1 VTETL
6 IDEHGGS
13 VKSLTPDQAATALRY
28 MKHAMPHDLSMI
40 VSVVAAKINEN
51 GALSDRCRKSVI
63 EQLDEISD
71 EIDADYEKQKA
82 ES

>member
-1 VTETL
+1 MQ
-6 IDEHGGS
+6 H
-13 VKSLTPDQAATALRY
+13 P
-28 MKHAMPHDLSMI
+28 MPRELSTI
-40 VSVVAAKINEN
+40 IAVLAVKINEN